1 MVAIIC
7 HARIGMAAGTAT
19 DNPRARVAFH
29 TLRRLA
35 TRLYLPTPLRAY
47 GRVGCAVG
55 GARLCALLSRHLDH
69 VSTDA
74 DARHDDGPDERL
86 VYQQMIRLRRSHS
99 RSKDHL
105 LSRMLLVAVSILTVT
120 SSIRA
125 DGGTLLWQQRTG

>member
-55 GARLCALLSRHLDH
+55 GARLCALHSRHLDH

-86 VYQQMIRLRRSHS
+86 VYQQMIRLGKSRRY
-99 RSKDHL
+99 RSKGHL
-105 LSRMLLVAVSILTVT
+105 LTRMLLVAVSILTVT
-120 SSIRA
+120 SSVRA
-125 DGGTLLWQQRTG
+125 